1 MDKLY
6 IVIIVY
12 DMHVMHIIKILITAA
27 VPVYHV
33 GTSWV
38 YLKMIVNTFVPHTT
52 ILEK

>member
-6 IVIIVY
+6 QIIVY

-38 YLKMIVNTFVPHTT
+38 YLKIIVVNTFVPHTT

>member
-6 IVIIVY
+6 IIIVY

-33 GTSWV
+33 GKIIV
-38 YLKMIVNTFVPHTT
+38 INIVNTFVPHTT

>member
-6 IVIIVY
+6 LIIVY

-33 GTSWV
+33 G
-38 YLKMIVNTFVPHTT
+38 KIIVINTYVGTFVPHTT